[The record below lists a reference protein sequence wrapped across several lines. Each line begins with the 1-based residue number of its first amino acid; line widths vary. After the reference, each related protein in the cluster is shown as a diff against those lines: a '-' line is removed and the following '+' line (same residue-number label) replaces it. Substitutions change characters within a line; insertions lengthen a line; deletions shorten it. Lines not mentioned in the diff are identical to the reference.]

1 MKFTELKNSLNSG
14 EEFSVYL
21 LEGED
26 AYFREH
32 GKEMII
38 KKFVSEPDL
47 NLSFFDG
54 TSDVQA
60 VNASLSGIPFMSKKR
75 MTVVSEFYP
84 DKKGI
89 LTFDEFLK
97 KPHSDSVLLIV
108 NEKPCEA
115 LKKYPA
121 VLKVDC
127 GKADISIIV
136 KWIKATFAA
145 AGASIDG
152 ETAARLAEY
161 CLLDMTRIN
170 NETQKLIS
178 YAGKGGVIDIH
189 DVDALVTRDM
199 EYKIYEMTNFVGQ
212 KKFDKALESV
222 TDMLSKGEASA
233 KLIVSIFNYYR
244 RLLHV
249 ALSDLSDAELAK
261 AFGIKEYAVTKTR
274 EQAKKFSKKSLKKA
288 VDTLTAADY
297 LFKSGKQDEKS
308 AMWLSLFKIMT
319 E

>member
-60 VNASLSGIPFMSKKR
+60 VSASLSGIPFMSKKR

-84 DKKGI
+84 DKKGV
-89 LTFDEFLK
+89 LSLDGFLK
-97 KPHSDSVLLIV
+97 EPHSDSVLLIV

-115 LKKYPA
+115 LKKYPT

-152 ETAARLAEY
+152 ETAACLAEY

-178 YAGKGGVIDIH
+178 YAGKNGVIDIH
-189 DVDALVTRDM
+189 DVDALVTRDT

-212 KKFDKALESV
+212 KNFDKALESV
-222 TDMLSKGEASA
+222 TDMLSKGEAPA

-244 RLLHV
+244 RMLHV
-249 ALSDLSDAELAK
+249 ALSDLSAAELAK
-261 AFGIKEYAVTKTR
+261 AFGIKEYAVTKMR

-288 VDTLTAADY
+288 VDTLAAADY